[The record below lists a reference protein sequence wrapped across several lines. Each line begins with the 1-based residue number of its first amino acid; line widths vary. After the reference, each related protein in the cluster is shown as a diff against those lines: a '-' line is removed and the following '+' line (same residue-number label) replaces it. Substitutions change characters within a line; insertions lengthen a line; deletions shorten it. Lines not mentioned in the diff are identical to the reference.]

1 MDGAYGG
8 DAGRPTLR
16 NFSSQRR
23 EYKPADAHSCPSTAT
38 PTRRSKAP
46 CCIRVR
52 KVPKP
57 VRADVKSRPITNVF
71 SPSQAFRHPSLQDST
86 IPRHVNHR
94 TLPAS
99 LLITLVFATA
109 LTAAETPKT
118 KPETRKP
125 AMELNLKDAKHTDT
139 GKPAPPMDP
148 ELAKYYMEEKSAPLP
163 AATTAVETALPLALK
178 KGDHVVFI
186 GNTLFDRGA
195 QFPHFEAMLQK
206 GHADL
211 QLVVRNLAWAADEVD
226 LMPRPS
232 NFGTLNQHLTAQKAD
247 AIFAA
252 FGFNESFGGEE
263 KLPEFKLRLTA
274 LVQELKTHAYNGKSG
289 PRLVLVSPAANENVK
304 GVPAAELNNTR
315 LAAYTKAMSEV
326 AAEQKVGFANVFDT
340 TQSAM
345 ADVASDLTFN
355 GVHLEDAGYAVLG
368 EALYRASFEVSAPET
383 TPELRAAIAD
393 KNAQFFR
400 RYRPLNGFYYTG
412 DRNKDY
418 GYLDFLPAM
427 RSFDVMVANR
437 DQRIWEIAKG
447 RTFAGR
453 KVDDSN
459 VPGMPPTKESKG
471 ANEWMTPANE
481 LAAFKVDP
489 RFEVNLFASEE
500 QFPEIANPIQLR
512 WDTRG
517 RLWVSTSQA
526 YPHLYPGQEPAD
538 RLLILEDLDQDGRA
552 DKCSVWAD
560 KLHIPLAFEFGDGG
574 VYVSDEPHLTF
585 LKDTDGDGKA
595 DFRRQ
600 VFTGFGTE
608 DSHHALH
615 DFVWTPDGD
624 LIIRDAIFLH
634 SQIETAYG
642 PVRLDNSG
650 WFRLRTD
657 TQKMTTFGTY
667 PSTNPWGV
675 TFDDWGHHMAS
686 HPIFASAF
694 HATNPPYPEQHP
706 GPGKMPAYSG
716 TCGQEFVDFDFYPQE
731 LQGGFIKARYKPT
744 NTIEMHQ
751 WIEKDD
757 HFEEQKIGDLIFSTN
772 LSFIPTDVKVGPR
785 GDFYICDWY
794 NPIKGHAQYSL
805 RDPRR
810 LRTSGRIWRIVPKGA
825 KLAEPP
831 VIAGA
836 PIPAL
841 LDLLKSPHYRWRYQA
856 KRELRE
862 RPTTEVKTALDTWVA
877 QLDPKDARYRHHQI
891 EALWTYR
898 TISTENRA
906 LLKEVLNCDNHLA
919 RAAATLQLRHI
930 ALPDAI
936 DQLRLRANDDNALV
950 RMEAVLA
957 ASYIGSKE
965 ALDAVL
971 GVLDKPAGEHLTYAI
986 RTALGSEALSRHWKS
1001 DANPKITS
1009 FMDTFAK
1016 NYKRGPFEKAKTA
1029 DETAFDKQ
1037 PGVAKITISCVRE
1050 RMLFDKTEF
1059 SVKAGQPVSLHFN
1072 NPDATPHNL
1081 AICQPGSIEEI
1092 GLAGNEMAKDPEG
1105 IKKDFIPVTNKILH
1119 HTKLLNPN
1127 TSETLRFT
1135 APATPGDYPY
1145 VCTFPG
1151 HWVIMRGVMK
1161 VK

>member
-1 MDGAYGG
+1 MI
-8 DAGRPTLR
+8 RTLYLLLA
-16 NFSSQRR
+16 FSIVASA
-23 EYKPADAHSCPSTAT
+23 ADAPKKKLEAT
-38 PTRRSKAP
+38 
-46 CCIRVR
+46 
-52 KVPKP
+52 
-57 VRADVKSRPITNVF
+57 
-71 SPSQAFRHPSLQDST
+71 
-86 IPRHVNHR
+86 VN
-94 TLPAS
+94 P
-99 LLITLVFATA
+99 
-109 LTAAETPKT
+109 
-118 KPETRKP
+118 
-125 AMELNLKDAKHTDT
+125 KDAKYSDT
-139 GKPAPPMDP
+139 GKLAPPEDP
-148 ELAKYYMEEKSAPLP
+148 ELAKYYFAEKTLPLP
-163 AATTAVETALPLALK
+163 AVTAAVETKLPLALK
-178 KGDHVVFI
+178 KSDHIVFI

-195 QFPHFEAMLQK
+195 QFPYFEAMLQK

-211 QLVVRNLAWAADEVD
+211 GLVVRTLAWAADEVD
-226 LMPRPS
+226 VMPRPE
-232 NFGTLNQHLTAQKAD
+232 NFGTLNQHLTAQQAD
-247 AIFAA
+247 VIFAA
-252 FGFNESFGGEE
+252 FGFNESFAGVD
-263 KLPEFKLRLTA
+263 KLPEFKQRLTA
-274 LVQELKTHAYNGKSG
+274 LVQALKTHAYNGKSG
-289 PRLVLVSPAANENVK
+289 PRLVLVSPTANEDVK
-304 GVPAAELNNTR
+304 GVPAGTLNNAR
-315 LAAYTKAMSEV
+315 IAAYAKAMSEV
-326 AAEQKVGFANVFDT
+326 AAAEKVGFADVFEEKP
-340 TQSAM
+340 A
-345 ADVASDLTFN
+345 AKANLTFN
-355 GVHLEDAGYAVLG
+355 GVHFDEKGYEVFG
-368 EALYRASFEVSAPET
+368 EALYRATFEVSAPET
-383 TPELRAAIAD
+383 TAELRAAIAD
-393 KNAQFFR
+393 KNKQFFQ

-437 DQRIWEIAKG
+437 DRHIWDMSKP
-447 RTFAGR
+447 
-453 KVDDSN
+453 VDDSN
-459 VPGMPPTKESKG
+459 VPEMPATKESKG
-471 ANEWMTPANE
+471 ANEWMTPAHE
-481 LAAFKVDP
+481 LAAFKIDP
-489 RFEVNLFASEE
+489 RFEVSLFASEE
-500 QFPEIANPIQLR
+500 QFPEIANPIQIR
-512 WDTRG
+512 FDTKG
-517 RLWVSTSQA
+517 RMWVSTSQA

-538 RLLILEDLDQDGRA
+538 RLLILEDTDNDGRA
-552 DKCSVWAD
+552 DSCKVWAD

-585 LKDTDGDGKA
+585 LKDTDGDGQA

-624 LIIRDAIFLH
+624 LIFRDSIFLH
-634 SQIETAYG
+634 SQIETPYG
-642 PVRLDNSG
+642 PQRMDNSG

-657 TQKMTTFGTY
+657 TQRLTTFGSY

-706 GPGKMPAYSG
+706 GAGKMPAYSG
-716 TCGQEFVDFDFYPQE
+716 TCGQEFIDFDFWPQE
-731 LQGGFIKARYKPT
+731 LQGGFLKARYKPT

-757 HFEEQKIGDLIFSTN
+757 HYEEQKLGDLIFSTN

-785 GDFYICDWY
+785 GDVYICDWY

-810 LRTSGRIWRIVPKGA
+810 LRTSGRIWRIIPKAA

-862 RPTTEVKTALDTWVA
+862 RDAAEVKAALDAWVA
-877 QLDPKDARYRHHQI
+877 KLDPQDKRYRHHQV

-898 TISTENRA
+898 TLSTENTA
-906 LLKEVLNCDNHLA
+906 LLKEVLHCEEAHA
-919 RAAATLQLRHI
+919 RAAATQQLRHT
-930 ALPDAI
+930 ALPIAE
-936 DQLRLRANDDNALV
+936 LAARAKDENALV

-957 ASYIGSKE
+957 ASYIGSQE
-965 ALDAVL
+965 ALDAIMST
-971 GVLDKPAGEHLTYAI
+971 LDKPAGEHLTYAI

-1001 DANPKITS
+1001 AGNPKITA
-1009 FMDTFAK
+1009 FFETFAK
-1016 NYKRGPFEKAKTA
+1016 TYKPGFAEKKKTVK
-1029 DETAFDKQ
+1029 ETAFDKQ
-1037 PGVAKITISCVRE
+1037 AGVARITINCVRE

-1059 SVKAGQPVSLHFN
+1059 SVKPGQPVSLVFN

-1081 AICQPGSIEEI
+1081 AICLPGSVEEI

-1105 IKKDFIPVTNKILH
+1105 IKKDFIPVTDKILH
-1119 HTKLLNPN
+1119 HTKLLNP
-1127 TSETLRFT
+1127 TTTETLRFT
-1135 APATPGDYPY
+1135 APEKPGDYPY

-1151 HWVIMRGVMK
+1151 HWGIMRGVMK

>member
-1 MDGAYGG
+1 M
-8 DAGRPTLR
+8 PETSSLR
-16 NFSSQRR
+16 NHFSSFYQIIATLHPDSSGFVSKCGIKIQPCFVSFSMLRTNSILLMLAFASASA
-23 EYKPADAHSCPSTAT
+23 ADAPQAKPKVYEAT
-38 PTRRSKAP
+38 KNP
-46 CCIRVR
+46 
-52 KVPKP
+52 
-57 VRADVKSRPITNVF
+57 
-71 SPSQAFRHPSLQDST
+71 
-86 IPRHVNHR
+86 
-94 TLPAS
+94 
-99 LLITLVFATA
+99 
-109 LTAAETPKT
+109 
-118 KPETRKP
+118 
-125 AMELNLKDAKHTDT
+125 KDAKYADT
-139 GKPAPPMDP
+139 GKPLPQEDP
-148 ELAKYYMEEKSAPLP
+148 ELAKYYFAENTMPLP
-163 AATTAVETALPLALK
+163 AVTASVETALPLMLN

-211 QLVVRNLAWAADEVD
+211 GLVIRTLAWAGDEVD
-226 LMPRPS
+226 LMPRPE

-247 AIFAA
+247 VIFAA
-252 FGFNESFGGEE
+252 FGFNESFSGVQ
-263 KLPEFKLRLTA
+263 KLPEFKQRLTA
-274 LVQELKTHAYNGKSG
+274 LVQELKTHAYNGKTG
-289 PRLVLVSPAANENVK
+289 PRIVLVSPTANEDIK
-304 GVPAAELNNTR
+304 GVPAASMNNAR
-315 LAAYTKAMSEV
+315 LAAYTKAMAEV
-326 AAEQKVGFANVFDT
+326 AVAEKVGFANVFDEVPGAKP
-340 TQSAM
+340 SI
-345 ADVASDLTFN
+345 TFN
-355 GVHLEDAGYAVLG
+355 GVHFDDAGYGTFG
-368 EALYRASFEVSAPET
+368 EMLYRATFDVSAPET
-383 TPELRAAIAD
+383 TPELRDAIAD
-393 KNAQFFR
+393 KNRQFFQ

-427 RSFDVMVANR
+427 RSFDLMVANR
-437 DQRIWEIAKG
+437 DQRIWSLANGKDIKW
-447 RTFAGR
+447 
-453 KVDDSN
+453 DDSN
-459 VPGMPPTKESKG
+459 VPEMPATKESKG

-489 RFEVNLFASEE
+489 RFQVNLFASEE
-500 QFPEIANPIQLR
+500 QFPEIANPIQIR
-512 WDTRG
+512 FDTKG
-517 RLWVSTSQA
+517 RMWVSTSQA

-538 RLLILEDLDQDGRA
+538 RLLVLEDTDNDGKA

-600 VFTGFGTE
+600 IFTGFGTE

-624 LIIRDAIFLH
+624 LIFRDSIFLH
-634 SQIETAYG
+634 SQVETAYG
-642 PVRLDNSG
+642 PVRMDNSG

-657 TQKMTTFGTY
+657 TQRLSAFGSY

-675 TFDDWGHHMAS
+675 TFDDWGHHVAS

-706 GPGKMPAYSG
+706 GAGKMPAYSG

-744 NTIEMHQ
+744 NNIEMHQ
-751 WIEKDD
+751 WIEVDD
-757 HFEEQKIGDLIFSTN
+757 HFEEKKLGDLIFSTN

-836 PIPAL
+836 PISAL

-856 KRELRE
+856 KRELHQRNAA
-862 RPTTEVKTALDTWVA
+862 EVKTALDAWVA
-877 QLDPKDARYRHHQI
+877 KLDPQNKRHRHHQV

-898 TISTENRA
+898 TMNSENVT
-906 LLKEVLNCDNHLA
+906 LLKELLNCEDHLA
-919 RAAATLQLRHI
+919 RAAATQQLRHI
-930 ALPDAI
+930 PLPISELQA
-936 DQLRLRANDDNALV
+936 RANDDNALV

-965 ALDAVL
+965 AYKAIL
-971 GVLDKPAGEHLTYAI
+971 GVLDKPAGTHLTYAI
-986 RTALGSEALSRHWKS
+986 RTSLGSEALSPYWKS
-1001 DANPKITS
+1001 EGNPKVAA
-1009 FMDTFAK
+1009 FFDTFAK
-1016 NYKRGPFEKAKTA
+1016 SYKPGFGEKKKTVQ
-1029 DETAFDKQ
+1029 ETAFDKQ
-1037 PGVAKITISCVRE
+1037 PGVTRITINCVRE

-1059 SVKAGQPVSLHFN
+1059 SVKAGQSVSLVFN

-1081 AICQPGSIEEI
+1081 AICQPGSVEEI

-1105 IKKDFIPVTNKILH
+1105 MKKDYIPVTDKILY

-1127 TSETLRFT
+1127 STETLRFT
-1135 APATPGDYPY
+1135 SPTKPGDYPY

-1161 VK
+1161 VR

>member
-1 MDGAYGG
+1 MT
-8 DAGRPTLR
+8 RLTSLLLT
-16 NFSSQRR
+16 FSLASASA
-23 EYKPADAHSCPSTAT
+23 ADAPKAKPKVYAAT
-38 PTRRSKAP
+38 
-46 CCIRVR
+46 
-52 KVPKP
+52 
-57 VRADVKSRPITNVF
+57 
-71 SPSQAFRHPSLQDST
+71 
-86 IPRHVNHR
+86 VN
-94 TLPAS
+94 P
-99 LLITLVFATA
+99 
-109 LTAAETPKT
+109 
-118 KPETRKP
+118 
-125 AMELNLKDAKHTDT
+125 KDAKHTDT
-139 GKPAPPMDP
+139 GKPLPPEDP
-148 ELAKYYMEEKSAPLP
+148 ELAKYYFAEKTMPLP
-163 AATTAVETALPLALK
+163 TVTAAVETKLPLALK

-211 QLVVRNLAWAADEVD
+211 GLVIRTLAWAADEVD
-226 LMPRPS
+226 LMPRPE

-247 AIFAA
+247 VIFAA
-252 FGFNESFGGEE
+252 FGFNESFGGVE
-263 KLPEFKLRLTA
+263 KLPEFKQRLTA
-274 LVQELKTHAYNGKSG
+274 LVQELKTHAYNGKTA
-289 PRLVLVSPAANENVK
+289 PQIVLVSPTANEDIK
-304 GVPAAELNNTR
+304 GVPAASMNNAR
-315 LAAYTKAMSEV
+315 LAAYTKAMAEV
-326 AAEQKVGFANVFDT
+326 AAVEKVGFADVFDEVPGAKP
-340 TQSAM
+340 SI
-345 ADVASDLTFN
+345 TFN
-355 GVHLEDAGYAVLG
+355 GVHFDDAGYQTFG
-368 EALYRASFEVSAPET
+368 EMLYRATFEVSAPET
-383 TPELRAAIAD
+383 TPELREAIAD
-393 KNAQFFR
+393 KNRQFFQ

-437 DQRIWEIAKG
+437 DQRIWSLA
-447 RTFAGR
+447 AG
-453 KVDDSN
+453 KDKPVDDSN
-459 VPGMPPTKESKG
+459 VPEMPATKESKG

-481 LAAFKVDP
+481 LAAFQVDP

-500 QFPEIANPIQLR
+500 QFPEIANPIQIR
-512 WDTRG
+512 FDTKG
-517 RLWVSTSQA
+517 RMWVSTSQA

-538 RLLILEDLDQDGRA
+538 RLLVLEDTDNDGRA

-560 KLHIPLAFEFGDGG
+560 GLHIPLAFEFGDGG

-624 LIIRDAIFLH
+624 LIFRDSIFLH
-634 SQIETAYG
+634 SQVETAYG
-642 PVRLDNSG
+642 PVRMDNSG

-657 TQKMTTFGTY
+657 TQRLTAFGSY

-675 TFDDWGHHMAS
+675 TFDEWGHHVAS

-706 GPGKMPAYSG
+706 GAGKMPAYSG

-744 NTIEMHQ
+744 NNIEMHQ
-751 WIEKDD
+751 WIEVDD
-757 HFEEQKIGDLIFSTN
+757 HFEEKKIGDLIFSTN

-831 VIAGA
+831 VIGGA

-856 KRELRE
+856 KRELHE
-862 RPTTEVKTALDTWVA
+862 RNAAEVKTALDAWVTK
-877 QLDPKDARYRHHQI
+877 LDPQDKRHRHHQV

-898 TISTENRA
+898 TMSSENVA
-906 LLKEVLNCDNHLA
+906 LLKEVLNCEDHLA
-919 RAAATLQLRHI
+919 RAAATQQLRHI
-930 ALPDAI
+930 ALPISELQA
-936 DQLRLRANDDNALV
+936 RANDDNALV

-957 ASYIGSKE
+957 ASYIGTKE
-965 ALDAVL
+965 AYEAIL
-971 GVLDKPAGEHLTYAI
+971 GVLDKPAGTHLTYAI

-1001 DANPKITS
+1001 EGNPKVAA
-1009 FMDTFAK
+1009 FFDTFAK
-1016 NYKRGPFEKAKTA
+1016 SYKPGFGEKKKTVQ
-1029 DETAFDKQ
+1029 ETAFDKQ
-1037 PGVAKITISCVRE
+1037 PGVARITINCVRE

-1059 SVKAGQPVSLHFN
+1059 SVKAGQPVSLVFN

-1081 AICQPGSIEEI
+1081 AICQPGSVEEI

-1105 IKKDFIPVTNKILH
+1105 MKKDYIPVTDKILH

-1127 TSETLRFT
+1127 STETLRFT
-1135 APATPGDYPY
+1135 APTKPGDYPY

>member
-1 MDGAYGG
+1 M
-8 DAGRPTLR
+8 LR
-16 NFSSQRR
+16 TTSLLLMLAFASASA
-23 EYKPADAHSCPSTAT
+23 ADAPKAKPKVYEAT
-38 PTRRSKAP
+38 
-46 CCIRVR
+46 
-52 KVPKP
+52 
-57 VRADVKSRPITNVF
+57 
-71 SPSQAFRHPSLQDST
+71 
-86 IPRHVNHR
+86 VNQ
-94 TLPAS
+94 
-99 LLITLVFATA
+99 
-109 LTAAETPKT
+109 
-118 KPETRKP
+118 
-125 AMELNLKDAKHTDT
+125 KDAKYTDT
-139 GKPAPPMDP
+139 GKPLPPEDP
-148 ELAKYYMEEKSAPLP
+148 ELAKYYFAEKTMPLP
-163 AATTAVETALPLALK
+163 AVTAAVETKLPLVLK

-211 QLVVRNLAWAADEVD
+211 GLVIRTLAWAGDEVD
-226 LMPRPS
+226 LMPRPE

-247 AIFAA
+247 VIFAA
-252 FGFNESFGGEE
+252 FGFNESFGGVE
-263 KLPEFKLRLTA
+263 KLPEFKQRLTA
-274 LVQELKTHAYNGKSG
+274 LLQELKTHAYNGKTA
-289 PRLVLVSPAANENVK
+289 PQIVLVSPTANEDIK
-304 GVPAAELNNTR
+304 GVPAASMNNAR
-315 LAAYTKAMSEV
+315 LVAYTKAMGEV
-326 AAEQKVGFANVFDT
+326 AAAEKVGFADVFDEVPGAKP
-340 TQSAM
+340 SI
-345 ADVASDLTFN
+345 TFN
-355 GVHLEDAGYAVLG
+355 GVHFDDAGYQTIG
-368 EALYRASFEVSAPET
+368 EMLYRATFEVSAPET

-393 KNAQFFR
+393 KNKQFFQ

-437 DQRIWEIAKG
+437 DQRIWSLA
-447 RTFAGR
+447 AG
-453 KVDDSN
+453 KEKPVDDSN
-459 VPGMPPTKESKG
+459 VPEMPATKESKG
-471 ANEWMTPANE
+471 ANEWMTPAKE

-500 QFPEIANPIQLR
+500 EFPEIANPIQIR
-512 WDTRG
+512 FDTKG
-517 RLWVSTSQA
+517 RMWVSTSQA

-538 RLLILEDLDQDGRA
+538 RLLVLEDTDNDGRA

-560 KLHIPLAFEFGDGG
+560 GLHIPLAFEFGDGG

-624 LIIRDAIFLH
+624 LIFRDSIFLH
-634 SQIETAYG
+634 SQVETAYG
-642 PVRLDNSG
+642 PVRMDNSG

-657 TQKMTTFGTY
+657 TQRLTAFGSY

-675 TFDDWGHHMAS
+675 TFDDWGHHVAS

-706 GPGKMPAYSG
+706 GAGKMPAYSG

-744 NTIEMHQ
+744 NNIEMHQ
-751 WIEKDD
+751 WIEVDD
-757 HFEEQKIGDLIFSTN
+757 HFEEKKIGDLIFSTN

-856 KRELRE
+856 KRELQE
-862 RPTTEVKTALDTWVA
+862 RDTAEVKTALDTWVA
-877 QLDPKDARYRHHQI
+877 KLDPQDKRHRHNQV
-891 EALWTYR
+891 EALWAYR
-898 TISTENRA
+898 TMSSENVT
-906 LLKEVLNCDNHLA
+906 LLKEVLNCEDHLA
-919 RAAATLQLRHI
+919 RAAATQQLRHI
-930 ALPDAI
+930 ALPISELQA
-936 DQLRLRANDDNALV
+936 RANDDNALV

-957 ASYIGSKE
+957 ASYIGTKE
-965 ALDAVL
+965 AYEAIL
-971 GVLDKPAGEHLTYAI
+971 GALDKPAGAHLTYAI

-1001 DANPKITS
+1001 EGNPKVAA
-1009 FMDTFAK
+1009 FFDTFAK
-1016 NYKRGPFEKAKTA
+1016 SYKPGFGEKKKTVQ
-1029 DETAFDKQ
+1029 ETAFDKQ
-1037 PGVAKITISCVRE
+1037 PGVARITINCVRE

-1059 SVKAGQPVSLHFN
+1059 SVKAGQPVSLVFN

-1081 AICQPGSIEEI
+1081 AICQPGSVEEI

-1105 IKKDFIPVTNKILH
+1105 MKKDYIPVTDKILH

-1127 TSETLRFT
+1127 STETLRFT
-1135 APATPGDYPY
+1135 APTKPGDYPY

-1151 HWVIMRGVMK
+1151 HWVIMRGVMQ
-1161 VK
+1161 VR